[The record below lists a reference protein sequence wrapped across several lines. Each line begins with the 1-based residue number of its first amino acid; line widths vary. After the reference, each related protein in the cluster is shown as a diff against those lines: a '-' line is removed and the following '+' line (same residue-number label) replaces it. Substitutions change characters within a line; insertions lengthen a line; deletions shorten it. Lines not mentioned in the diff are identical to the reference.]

1 MSRTRPESVDDV
13 RKQWQAAGQALHPF
27 RSFEELASVIEAMA
41 VFPVGTPKRAQR
53 VCDWL
58 GKRSDVGA

>member
-27 RSFEELASVIEAMA
+27 CSFEELASVIEAMA
-41 VFPVGTPKRAQR
+41 VFPVGPPCSPP
-53 VCDWL
+53 VEC
-58 GKRSDVGA
+58 GVSEE